1 MTQIGDPAFDLVDV
15 NLFSANFV
23 PTMPF
28 EVSQIILPDHA
39 VILDSATG
47 EPGFGPRTPH
57 DPPYDMELSEGI
69 AAAGFKTG
77 TVYNRVDFSRGVAL
91 AFMQISNSSSPLGK
105 TPDYESGPALALD
118 TYPYAISISV
128 LFEGQPIVVDNRVSE
143 PYPVTA
149 GTLVYE
155 DGTPITFAGLLESHL
170 PTISAIGAPLDAPNE
185 FILGGYEY
193 QVRFVDVNGNGWEF
207 TAPFTVIPEPS
218 SVVAVSIGAAVF
230 VVAFAVTRARR
241 FPRLSHME
249 EAARGPV
256 SGSPLPQRHR
266 RHRVPLLPLR
276 RAGDDGGVEIDV
288 ALAGL
293 RCERQ
298 QLVRRRDEGL

>member
-57 DPPYDMELSEGI
+57 GPPYDTELSEGI

-77 TVYNRVDFSRGVAL
+77 TVYNRVDFSRGVGL
-91 AFMQISNSSSPLGK
+91 AFMQIPNSSSPLDN
-105 TPDYESGPALALD
+105 TPDYKSGPALALD

-128 LFEGQPIVVDNRVSE
+128 LFEGQPIVVDERESV
-143 PYPVTA
+143 PFPA
-149 GTLVYE
+149 KQGTLVYE
-155 DGTPITFAGLLESHL
+155 DGSPITYAGLLESHL
-170 PTISAIGAPLDAPNE
+170 PTTGAIGAPLEAPNE

-207 TAPFTVIPEPS
+207 AAPFTVIPEPS
-218 SVVAVSIGAAVF
+218 AGVILSIGAAVF
-230 VVAFAVTRARR
+230 VVAFVVARVRR
-241 FPRLSHME
+241 FPRLSQME

-256 SGSPLPQRHR
+256 LG
-266 RHRVPLLPLR
+266 
-276 RAGDDGGVEIDV
+276 
-288 ALAGL
+288 
-293 RCERQ
+293 
-298 QLVRRRDEGL
+298 